1 MYVIRTCNVR
11 IRSLNGGIILTPYEG
26 EPELAEIINE
36 TNEEQLTEKLV
47 KLNRVAKV
55 VKGGRRFSFSALMV
69 VGDKNGHVGVGFGKA
84 NEVSE
89 AIRKGVEKAKKNIVT
104 INLKGNTIPHEVEGK
119 FKSGKVILKPASPG
133 TGIIA
138 GGPVRAVV
146 ELAGIKDILSKSLG
160 TSNALNIVKAT
171 MEGLTRLMNLGH
183 ILEIRGK
190 TAKELFG

>member
-1 MYVIRTCNVR
+1 MR
-11 IRSLNGGIILTPYEG
+11 
-26 EPELAEIINE
+26 
-36 TNEEQLTEKLV
+36 EEKDDQFTEKLV

-69 VGDKNGHVGVGFGKA
+69 VGDKNGHVGIGFGKA
-84 NEVSE
+84 NEVAE
-89 AIRKGVEKAKKNIVT
+89 AIRKGVEKAKKSMIAVNI
-104 INLKGNTIPHEVEGK
+104 KGNTIPHEVYGN

-160 TSNALNIVKAT
+160 SANPLTIVKAT
-171 MEGLTRLMNLGH
+171 MNGLTSLMNLTEV
-183 ILEIRGK
+183 LEARGK
-190 TAKELFG
+190 TVKELFG